1 MTGKERAEKR
11 AEANSLEPLFH
22 IGKEGVTDAVL
33 HQLEE
38 AYNTRELLKVKVHLE
53 TSPVTPREAA
63 DALAA
68 ASGSDVIQVI
78 GGVIVLYRY
87 NKKLH
92 EKKTPPAP
100 AKKPARGEPVRTRR
114 VTWGREA
121 AKRGGLSSGARKAR
135 NAGKKKSQTEES

>member
-11 AEANSLEPLFH
+11 AEANALEPLFH

-33 HQLEE
+33 RQLEE
-38 AYNTRELLKVKVHLE
+38 AYNTRELLKIKVHLE

-100 AKKPARGEPVRTRR
+100 AKKKTSREEPVRTRR

-121 AKRGGLSSGARKAR
+121 AKRGGLSSGARKAQS
-135 NAGKKKSQTEES
+135 AGKKKKEDA

>member
-11 AEANSLEPLFH
+11 AEANTLDPLFH
-22 IGKEGVTDAVL
+22 IGKEGITDAVL

-38 AYNTRELLKVKVHLE
+38 AYNTRELVKIKLHLE
-53 TSPVTPREAA
+53 TSPVSPREAA

-68 ASGSDVIQVI
+68 ASGSDVVQVI

-92 EKKTPPAP
+92 EKKPEQKPA
-100 AKKPARGEPVRTRR
+100 AKKKPQGEPVHARR
-114 VTWGREA
+114 VTWGREGG
-121 AKRGGLSSGARKAR
+121 RSGLSSGARKALAA
-135 NAGKKKSQTEES
+135 NKKNK

>member
-11 AEANSLEPLFH
+11 AEANGLDPLFH

-33 HQLEE
+33 RQLEE

-53 TSPVTPREAA
+53 TSPVSPREAA

-68 ASGSDVIQVI
+68 ASGSEVIQVI

-100 AKKPARGEPVRTRR
+100 QKKRGQDDLVRTRR
-114 VTWGREA
+114 VTWGREVG
-121 AKRGGLSSGARKAR
+121 RGGLSSGARKAIS
-135 NAGKKKSQTEES
+135 AAKKNK

>member
-92 EKKTPPAP
+92 EKKPVQQS
-100 AKKPARGEPVRTRR
+100 AKKKKPQGEPVRTRR

-121 AKRGGLSSGARKAR
+121 NRSGLSSGARKAQS
-135 NAGKKKSQTEES
+135 AGKKKIQTEE

>member
-11 AEANSLEPLFH
+11 AEANALDPLFH

-38 AYNTRELLKVKVHLE
+38 AYNTRELVKIKLHLE

-92 EKKTPPAP
+92 EKKPAQPAP
-100 AKKPARGEPVRTRR
+100 AKRRGQDDSVRTRR
-114 VTWGREA
+114 VTWGREGS
-121 AKRGGLSSGARKAR
+121 KSGLSSGARKALSA
-135 NAGKKKSQTEES
+135 NKKSK